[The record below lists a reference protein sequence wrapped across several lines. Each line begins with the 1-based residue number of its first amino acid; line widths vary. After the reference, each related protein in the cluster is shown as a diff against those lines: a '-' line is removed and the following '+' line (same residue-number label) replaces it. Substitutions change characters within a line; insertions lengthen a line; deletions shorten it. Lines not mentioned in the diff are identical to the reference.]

1 MREWVIRMKKVYEKP
16 MLYVESFKLDASVAG
31 SVTCTA
37 DNEVANQIKAA
48 YEEYLKM
55 LSLDHTESNFQA
67 FWEKNKG
74 SFAGGDTYC
83 YHTAANSLFN
93 S

>member
-1 MREWVIRMKKVYEKP
+1 MREWVIRMKKMYEKP
-16 MLYVESFKLDASVAG
+16 MLYVERFKLDASVAG

-37 DNEVANQIKAA
+37 NDELAQQIKAA
-48 YEEYLKM
+48 YDAYLKM
-55 LSLDHTESNFQA
+55 LGLTDTDGNFQA
-67 FWEKNKG
+67 FWTANKG
-74 SFAGGDTYC
+74 KYPGGNTYC

>member
-1 MREWVIRMKKVYEKP
+1 MKKMYEKP

-37 DNEVANQIKAA
+37 DDEIAQQIMEA
-48 YEEYLKM
+48 YNAYLATVGV
-55 LSLDHTESNFQA
+55 SDNSATFEQ
-67 FWEKNKG
+67 FWKTYPQKPTGN
-74 SFAGGDTYC
+74 TYC